1 MITTMSD
8 IVAVLS
14 CYGLWQFSSCTLYSP
29 YVNNMKI
36 SSTYLEE
43 NIPLEQLY
51 KGPGHPSIVY
61 AKCDG
66 KKKGP

>member
-1 MITTMSD
+1 MK
-8 IVAVLS
+8 
-14 CYGLWQFSSCTLYSP
+14 YSF
-29 YVNNMKI
+29 
-36 SSTYLEE
+36 TYLEE